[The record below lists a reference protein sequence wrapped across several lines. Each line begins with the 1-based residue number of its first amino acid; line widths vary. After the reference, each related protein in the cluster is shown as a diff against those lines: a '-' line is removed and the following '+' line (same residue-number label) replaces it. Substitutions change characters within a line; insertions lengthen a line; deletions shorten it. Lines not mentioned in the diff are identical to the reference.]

1 MIISEEKDYFIYG
14 CLTTIFFESL
24 LCMFYGYCCENRCN
38 KYIVQGFYP
47 RSSLNLHRNKLIT
60 KNDDDQFDNF
70 GSSLP
75 TESFIDL

>member
-14 CLTTIFFESL
+14 CLTTIFIESL

-47 RSSLNLHRNKLIT
+47 RNSLTSHRTQLIT
-60 KNDDDQFDNF
+60 ENDNEFDDLGN
-70 GSSLP
+70 SSP